1 MFLKKV
7 LDLESKIL
15 YMYSQKIKIVS
26 LLLLSLFVISCS
38 SGEEKP
44 DDNVIK
50 SISMETES
58 NQKAVIVGNSIAFSA
73 KNQEGKDI
81 THKVDFFVDD
91 VKITGASYTF
101 AKRKNYIVYSKYK
114 DVTSSKLTIKSI
126 EPTHTTKV
134 LLEDYTAT
142 WCGYCPEMAYKIEQV
157 VKEKENVIA
166 VAIHNDQNFPFK
178 GVKTLVN
185 TLGIPG
191 YPTGTI
197 NRIYRWNEWFNS
209 PEQVYHYLS
218 EKKNLGL
225 AIKSSLSEEELTV
238 KVKVHYDVKSK
249 GQNKLVVY
257 LVENGLIAAQANYY
271 NENPSSHW
279 YQKGNPLEDFEHNH
293 VARIVLTNVLG
304 DIIPNDKNATGST
317 YEKDFKVV
325 LPNYIKDKSKL
336 QIVAF
341 VVDTSRKAINVQ
353 QAKVGED
360 KDFD

>member
-1 MFLKKV
+1 MRAKKF
-7 LDLESKIL
+7 I
-15 YMYSQKIKIVS
+15 MYSQKIKIVS
-26 LLLLSLFVISCS
+26 LLLLSFFVISCS

-44 DDNVIK
+44 NDNVIK
-50 SISMETES
+50 SISIEAES
-58 NQKAVIVGNSIAFSA
+58 NQKEVIIGNSIAFSA

-81 THKVDFFVDD
+81 THKVEFFVDD
-91 VKITGASYTF
+91 VKITGSSYTF
-101 AKRKNYIVYSKYK
+101 ANRKDYVVYSKYK
-114 DVTSSKLTIKSI
+114 NVTSSKLTIKSI
-126 EPTHTTKV
+126 NPTHTTKV
-134 LLEDYTAT
+134 LLEDYTGT

-166 VAIHNDQNFPFK
+166 VAIHNDRSFPKFK
-178 GVKTLVN
+178 GTDKLLRALN
-185 TLGIPG
+185 IPG

-197 NRIYRWNEWFNS
+197 NRIYQWTKWLSS

-225 AIKSSLSEEELTV
+225 AINSSLSGEELAV

-257 LVENGLIAAQANYY
+257 LLENGLIASQANYY
-271 NENPSSHW
+271 NENPLSHW
-279 YQKGNPLEDFEHNH
+279 YQKGNPIEDFEHNH
-293 VARIVLTNVLG
+293 VARMVMTDVFG
-304 DIIPNDKNATGST
+304 DIIPDDKNATGST
-317 YEKDFKVV
+317 YEKDFKVT

-336 QIVAF
+336 EIVAF

-353 QAKVGED
+353 RAKVGED